1 MPQEDYVVL
10 VHGLGRTQWSLMVP
24 FLRLRR
30 AGFRPF
36 GITYPSRRYP
46 IQELARHVAD
56 RLPVDDR
63 VKLHFLTHS
72 LGGLIVRY
80 LLYRSRPPQLGRVVM
95 VAPPNQGS
103 QLSARLQH
111 NLLYRL
117 LTGPAGQQLAASPQ
131 ALTDLLGAVDY
142 ELGVIIGKRRKNWL
156 LPDLPAPH
164 DGKVT
169 HQEAKVAGMK
179 DFLVVSRGHA
189 FIMNDVNVIDQAI
202 HFFRHGK
209 FARSG

>member
-10 VHGLGRTQWSLMVP
+10 VHGLGRTRWSLMVP

-30 AGFRPF
+30 AGFRPL

-46 IQELARHVAD
+46 IQDLARYVAD

-72 LGGLIVRY
+72 LGGLVVRY
-80 LLYRSRPPQLGRVVM
+80 VLHRLRPPQLGRVVM
-95 VAPPNQGS
+95 LAPPNQGS

-111 NLLYRL
+111 NLIYRL
-117 LTGPAGQQLAASPQ
+117 LTGPAGQQLAAGPQ
-131 ALTDLLGAVDY
+131 AMTDLLGGVDY
-142 ELGVIIGKRRKNWL
+142 ELGVMIGERRKNWL

-169 HQEAKVAGMK
+169 HQEAKVTGMK
-179 DFLVVSRGHA
+179 DFLVVPRGHT
-189 FIMNDVNVIDQAI
+189 FIMSDVNVVDQAI
-202 HFFRHGK
+202 HFFRHGT
-209 FARSG
+209 FDRSG